1 MLFGKECRRILT
13 SLTFIIYC
21 FVVGLFFV
29 SQYIEENKGDP
40 YIPDEKISEDH
51 DVIMNGAVGNLA
63 NEYLANNYICYPY
76 GFYKS
81 VRLNEDDSK
90 KVEECLLEVTGL
102 THDELMDIR
111 DSGEHY
117 YVEHGLQE
125 TMYYDIGE
133 LPVSDTITYERFCEL
148 MGQVDDILGGGSSYK
163 VEDLVVT
170 YSYVPMTQEDREAVI
185 SDLYEKDGVAG
196 GYARLFSDYVGIDI
210 GIMPV
215 FVAAALVSADRRK
228 RVSDLIYTR
237 KISSL
242 KLIFTR
248 YAALVTMMF
257 IPVILCMIAAA
268 IQLIKYFDFN
278 DLALYR
284 MFTLPTFWLLPQLM
298 IVTAVAMIVTEVFSS
313 GIAILLQFA
322 WWFSS
327 IMASGAKL
335 SGSISKFDLV
345 CRHNTVFGRDE
356 FMLSRN
362 DFIFNRIFFFITAIV
377 ITAITAYVY
386 ELKRGGRFHG
396 IRLFGKDSIFRHK
409 A

>member
-29 SQYIEENKGDP
+29 SQFIDENKGDP

-51 DVIMNGAVGNLA
+51 DIIMDSAVDCLA
-63 NEYLANNYICYPY
+63 NEYLANNYICYPI

-81 VRLNEDDSK
+81 VRLKEDDSQ
-90 KVEECLLEVTGL
+90 KVEECLLEITGL

-117 YVEHGLQE
+117 YVEHGIQE
-125 TMYYDIGE
+125 TMYYEIGE

-148 MGQVDDILGGGSSYK
+148 MGQVDDILGGGSKYK
-163 VEDLVVT
+163 VDDLVAN
-170 YSYVPMTQEDREAVI
+170 YSYVPMTQEDREAII
-185 SDLYEKDGVAG
+185 SDLYDKDRVVG
-196 GYARLFSDYVGIDI
+196 GYARLFSDYVGIDL

-257 IPVILCMIAAA
+257 IPVILCMITAD
-268 IQLIKYFDFN
+268 IHLIRYFDFN
-278 DLALYR
+278 DLALYK

-298 IVTAVAMIVTEVFSS
+298 IVTAAAMIVTEVFSS
-313 GIAILLQFA
+313 GIAILFQFA
-322 WWFSS
+322 WWFYS
-327 IMASGAKL
+327 IMADGARL

-345 CRHNTVFGRDE
+345 CRHNTVFGREE

-362 DFIFNRIFFFITAIV
+362 DFIFNRIFYFIAAIV
-377 ITAITAYVY
+377 ITAITAYIY

>member
-1 MLFGKECRRILT
+1 MLAARFSPYSQQPVQGVAADLRDVIHIHGKAVGKGDHTLLGIDQGKLPRFFQIRPAR
-13 SLTFIIYC
+13 FP
-21 FVVGLFFV
+21 VVGL
-29 SQYIEENKGDP
+29 E
-40 YIPDEKISEDH
+40 ISDRDLRALVQNPAQADH
-51 DVIMNGAVGNLA
+51 FRVELLQRRLIRGAVLLRHPG
-63 NEYLANNYICYPY
+63 
-76 GFYKS
+76 GF
-81 VRLNEDDSK
+81 LNE
-90 KVEECLLEVTGL
+90 LLIACQRGKRGKLSRPV
-102 THDELMDIR
+102 
-111 DSGEHY
+111 
-117 YVEHGLQE
+117 LQ
-125 TMYYDIGE
+125 GH
-133 LPVSDTITYERFCEL
+133 LWPGWGNV

-170 YSYVPMTQEDREAVI
+170 YSYVPMTEEDREAVI
-185 SDLYEKDGVAG
+185 SDLYEKDRVAG

-278 DLALYR
+278 DLALYK

-362 DFIFNRIFFFITAIV
+362 DFIFNRVFFFITAIV